1 MMPALLCMIILS
13 GARRSREGGSL
24 LVIHCRRC
32 GAHALAAEDGN
43 ATVVPAIHGKRS
55 APE

>member
-1 MMPALLCMIILS
+1 MMPTLLCMIILS